1 MVLKQQS
8 SVFFD
13 AGNEKNERNRQVVQ
27 YIGKMVF
34 RIIFIGVIK
43 AGVNDENGLFKQI
56 DEIEK

>member
-1 MVLKQQS
+1 
-8 SVFFD
+8 
-13 AGNEKNERNRQVVQ
+13 
-27 YIGKMVF
+27 MVF